1 MTVVRLITKPIMMT
15 IVRLITTP
23 IMMTMVRLIT
33 MPIMMTVVTLVFIYC
48 TCELSLVTLKKVLD
62 RSALPSF

>member
-15 IVRLITTP
+15 I
-23 IMMTMVRLIT
+23 VRLIT